1 MIMRKGGSMPDTACT
16 PIRLLSCNIQAGSS
30 TRAYREY
37 ITRSWS
43 HVLPTGKRANLDSL
57 ADLFSPF
64 DVVGLQ
70 ESDPG
75 SMRSGFNNQSDY
87 LAERGRFPFVSHQSN
102 RRISRIAGS
111 GNAMLS
117 RLEPTELL
125 DYALPGRVAGR
136 GVLLSRFGNG
146 KDSWLLAVTHLSL
159 GPRSR
164 HMQISFLAELLAHEP
179 RLVLMG
185 DFNCDPEAA
194 EMRLLYKRTR
204 LTPPAICVPTFPSW
218 APERAL
224 DHILIAGFG
233 VSEYRALPA
242 AGSDHLAVAV
252 ELSPSS
258 NKR

>member
-1 MIMRKGGSMPDTACT
+1 MPT
-16 PIRLLSCNIQAGSS
+16 PDDKRIRLLSCNIQAGSS

-37 ITRSWS
+37 VTRSWS
-43 HVLPTGKRANLDSL
+43 HVLPNGKRANLDAL
-57 ADLFSPF
+57 AELFSPF

-75 SMRSGFNNQSDY
+75 SMRSGFDNQSDY

-136 GVLLSRFGNG
+136 GVLLSRFGKG
-146 KDSWLLAVTHLSL
+146 RDAWVLAVTHLSL
-159 GPRSR
+159 GPKSR
-164 HMQISFLAELLAHEP
+164 QQQVGFLAELLENEK
-179 RLVLMG
+179 RVVLMG
-185 DFNCDPEAA
+185 DFNCPHDAA
-194 EMRLLYKRTR
+194 EMRHLYRKTS
-204 LTPPAICVPTFPSW
+204 LSPPQQSVHTFPSW
-218 APERAL
+218 SPDRAL
-224 DHILIAGFG
+224 DHVLTAGFD
-233 VSEYRALPA
+233 VHRYDAVPA

-252 ELSPSS
+252 ELSP
-258 NKR
+258 N

>member
-1 MIMRKGGSMPDTACT
+1 MSQTPTAA
-16 PIRLLSCNIQAGSS
+16 PLRLLSCNIQAGSS

-37 ITRSWS
+37 VTRSWS

-57 ADLFSPF
+57 AELFSPY

-75 SMRSGFNNQSDY
+75 SMRSGFDNQSDY
-87 LAERGRFPFVSHQSN
+87 LAERGQFPFVSHQSN

-136 GVLLSRFGNG
+136 GVLLSRFGKG

-159 GPRSR
+159 GPKSR
-164 HMQISFLAELLAHEP
+164 HMQLGFLAELLADEK
-179 RLVLMG
+179 RVALMG
-185 DFNCDPEAA
+185 DFNCDPDTS
-194 EMRLLYKRTR
+194 EMRMLYKRTR
-204 LTPPAICVPTFPSW
+204 LTPPALCLPTFPSW
-218 APERAL
+218 APDRAL
-224 DHILIAGFG
+224 DHVLTAGFE
-233 VSEYRALPA
+233 VTNYRAMPA

-252 ELSPSS
+252 ELTPQQ
-258 NKR
+258 

>member
-1 MIMRKGGSMPDTACT
+1 MPDTASAA
-16 PIRLLSCNIQAGSS
+16 PLRLLSCNIQAGSS

-57 ADLFSPF
+57 AQLFSPF

-75 SMRSGFNNQSDY
+75 SMRSGFDNQSDY
-87 LAERGRFPFVSHQSN
+87 LAERGQFPFVSHQSN

-117 RLEPTELL
+117 RMEPTELL

-136 GVLLSRFGNG
+136 GVLLSRFGKG

-164 HMQISFLAELLAHEP
+164 HMQLGFLAELLADEP

-194 EMRLLYKRTR
+194 EMDMLYKRTR
-204 LTPPAICVPTFPSW
+204 LTPPALCLPTFPSW
-218 APERAL
+218 APERPL
-224 DHILIAGFG
+224 DHILTAGFH
-233 VSEYRALPA
+233 VSDYRALPA

-252 ELSPSS
+252 ELARLPG
-258 NKR
+258 KQ